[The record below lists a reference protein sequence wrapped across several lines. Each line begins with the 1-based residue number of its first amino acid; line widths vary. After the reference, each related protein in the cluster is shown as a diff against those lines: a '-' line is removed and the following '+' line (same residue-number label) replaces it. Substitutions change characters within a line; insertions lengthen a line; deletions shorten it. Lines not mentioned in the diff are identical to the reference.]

1 MQIFVVCQ
9 PDADKTHWCELYLKG
24 IHSEA
29 KRKGDSVCLMT
40 IEEAELHFRTKR
52 PVCAA
57 LLSISRAWTADAAA
71 LLSSLGI
78 EPLIIG
84 GASRD
89 GHRHASYVYMDYREA
104 TYQLIEYLRQYDR
117 QRIALF
123 AISSDSATDMI
134 KKDAFLSYDGCHER
148 DVFYYTGADGLMG
161 AVCKRFLQACRN
173 YDAVL
178 CSNDAGAVILMH
190 QLEEAGIRIPE
201 DLFLCTFGDMA
212 ISSSGKKTLTMARLH
227 CTEIGRQVV
236 SMCHLLTNSENI
248 SGIST
253 KVRCAFIVGSTTAN
267 LPVKTKTIGTAHA
280 PVDTPSRFHSD
291 PSISRIFLAEKI
303 VSACDAI
310 DIDILKL
317 IIKGYRYFDIAEILH
332 VSESTIKYHLKR
344 LISIA
349 EMETREEI
357 IEIMKM
363 FLC

>member
-123 AISSDSATDMI
+123 AIS
-134 KKDAFLSYDGCHER
+134 
-148 DVFYYTGADGLMG
+148 
-161 AVCKRFLQACRN
+161 
-173 YDAVL
+173 
-178 CSNDAGAVILMH
+178 
-190 QLEEAGIRIPE
+190 
-201 DLFLCTFGDMA
+201 
-212 ISSSGKKTLTMARLH
+212 
-227 CTEIGRQVV
+227 
-236 SMCHLLTNSENI
+236 
-248 SGIST
+248 
-253 KVRCAFIVGSTTAN
+253 
-267 LPVKTKTIGTAHA
+267 
-280 PVDTPSRFHSD
+280 
-291 PSISRIFLAEKI
+291 
-303 VSACDAI
+303 
-310 DIDILKL
+310 
-317 IIKGYRYFDIAEILH
+317 
-332 VSESTIKYHLKR
+332 
-344 LISIA
+344 
-349 EMETREEI
+349 
-357 IEIMKM
+357 
-363 FLC
+363 

>member
-178 CSNDAGAVILMH
+178 CRNKICDCTRVDFWFRHSFADFNTGGTADFVYAHPTAIVKNRHNHIFSRSELNIIPPCADFYILLF
-190 QLEEAGIRIPE
+190 QKRNNFVARYIIVADSFNIPHKSAE
-201 DLFLCTFGDMA
+201 KVDNRYKCN
-212 ISSSGKKTLTMARLH
+212 KTD
-227 CTEIGRQVV
+227 C
-236 SMCHLLTNSENI
+236 
-248 SGIST
+248 
-253 KVRCAFIVGSTTAN
+253 
-267 LPVKTKTIGTAHA
+267 KTKA
-280 PVDTPSRFHSD
+280 VFV
-291 PSISRIFLAEKI
+291 F
-303 VSACDAI
+303 
-310 DIDILKL
+310 
-317 IIKGYRYFDIAEILH
+317 
-332 VSESTIKYHLKR
+332 
-344 LISIA
+344 
-349 EMETREEI
+349 
-357 IEIMKM
+357 
-363 FLC
+363 